1 MANYHFEVTIISR
14 GKGRSVTAA
23 VGYISGKTLRDNYSS
38 KTYYNSRNDVIWQ
51 KIFLPNDAPQEFRNL
66 QYLCNEIECAEVRR
80 DARTARQFI
89 GSLPNELP
97 SGELVRI
104 VHEFIEDNFLSCS
117 LCVVAAIHRG
127 RNRDDPSRNTPHVHI
142 IVPTRPVGE
151 GGLSKWKDREHD
163 KREYITIWREQWA
176 EVQNRAYER
185 NGLDI
190 QVSHETLEVQGKRD
204 REPTIHLSRI
214 DWQKEQRGG
223 RTPAGDRKRA
233 IRARNEERV
242 RQREIKREC
251 ELELSR

>member
-1 MANYHFEVTIISR
+1 MANFHLEATIISR

-23 VGYISGKTLRDNYSS
+23 VGYISGKTLRDNYSG

-66 QYLCNEIECAEVRR
+66 QHLCNEIECAEVRR

-97 SGELVRI
+97 RGVLMRI
-104 VHEFIEDNFLSCS
+104 VHEFI
-117 LCVVAAIHRG
+117 A
-127 RNRDDPSRNTPHVHI
+127 
-142 IVPTRPVGE
+142 
-151 GGLSKWKDREHD
+151 
-163 KREYITIWREQWA
+163 
-176 EVQNRAYER
+176 
-185 NGLDI
+185 
-190 QVSHETLEVQGKRD
+190 LEVQGKRD

-214 DWQKEQRGG
+214 DWQKEQRGE

-233 IRARNEERV
+233 IKARNDERV

>member
-97 SGELVRI
+97 PGSWFESFMNLLRTISCPVACVRSPLSIGAATVMTHQGTTLMSISLFPPGQLAKEASVNGRIGSMIRGSTSPFGGSSGRKCKI
-104 VHEFIEDNFLSCS
+104 
-117 LCVVAAIHRG
+117 
-127 RNRDDPSRNTPHVHI
+127 
-142 IVPTRPVGE
+142 
-151 GGLSKWKDREHD
+151 
-163 KREYITIWREQWA
+163 
-176 EVQNRAYER
+176 
-185 NGLDI
+185 
-190 QVSHETLEVQGKRD
+190 
-204 REPTIHLSRI
+204 EPTSGTDWTSRSAMRHLKSKESVTVSRPS
-214 DWQKEQRGG
+214 
-223 RTPAGDRKRA
+223 T
-233 IRARNEERV
+233 
-242 RQREIKREC
+242 
-251 ELELSR
+251 